1 MRNVKFQDLTP
12 FLLVLALGLWHLWGA
27 RFYEFF
33 WDEDTNLAIGWLLSK
48 GWLLHR
54 DVFTHHMP
62 VEYMPS
68 GYLAALFGNSFV
80 AFRVFMLGLWA
91 GVCAAVFLL
100 TRRWRGGALT
110 ATLFAGLGSFW
121 LTYWFGHMMLVES
134 YWGYAVLLTLVLMGG
149 PLAEQAEAARGRALA
164 VGGLLA
170 LAASASL
177 NSAPACSC
185 LVLWLAA
192 DRDWRRRWP
201 WLAAGAGLWLA
212 LAGLWCL
219 RHCDVSLIYDQAVRF
234 NTTVYARYCGHS
246 GPAWL
251 GVLKAAFVD
260 NAPYFFKVFDW
271 GGPSPYFESLLKLAF
286 WGWIGWRLKRREYG
300 RALWWIAFIPLMKV
314 RGEPAALSVPFHSA
328 GYFLVAAFLLC
339 RELSAAWDGLND
351 RPRLRWALAAVAVL
365 ALAPTWLASA
375 ALVKP
380 QRSYP
385 HGDPHCVSAIEAI
398 MQLTGPEDRIAVF
411 PMAPRVY
418 FETDRLPAAPSVY
431 YLPWQADWLSQR
443 AATLAA
449 LATHRPRIVVRQ
461 NEPVWGIQWS
471 AYAGDL
477 EAWLQREYVPGM
489 LPGKGAFDPYSF
501 LFVARR
507 R

>member
-1 MRNVKFQDLTP
+1 
-12 FLLVLALGLWHLWGA
+12 
-27 RFYEFF
+27 
-33 WDEDTNLAIGWLLSK
+33 
-48 GWLLHR
+48 
-54 DVFTHHMP
+54 
-62 VEYMPS
+62 
-68 GYLAALFGNSFV
+68 
-80 AFRVFMLGLWA
+80 
-91 GVCAAVFLL
+91 
-100 TRRWRGGALT
+100 
-110 ATLFAGLGSFW
+110 
-121 LTYWFGHMMLVES
+121 
-134 YWGYAVLLTLVLMGG
+134 MGG
-149 PLAEQAEAARGRALA
+149 LIALA
-164 VGGLLA
+164 V
-170 LAASASL
+170 SASL

-192 DRDWRRRWP
+192 DRDWRQRWP

-271 GGPSPYFESLLKLAF
+271 GGPSPYFESLLKLAC
-286 WGWIGWRLKRREYG
+286 WGWFAWRLRRREYW
-300 RALWWIAFIPLMKV
+300 RALWWLAFIPLMKV

-339 RELSAAWDGLND
+339 RELSAAWDGLKD
-351 RPRLRWALAAVAVL
+351 RPRLRWALACGAVLALAGLWLALAGLWCLRHCDVSLIYDQAVRFNTTVYARYCGHSGPAWLGVLKAAFVDNAPYFFKVFDWGGPSPYFESLLKLACWGWFAWRLRRREYWRALWWLAFIPLMKVRGEPAALSVPFHSAGYFLVAAFLLCRELSAAWDGLKDRPRLRWALACGAVL

-385 HGDPHCVSAIEAI
+385 HGDPHCVAAIEAI
-398 MQLTGPEDRIAVF
+398 MQLTGPEERIAVF

-418 FETDRLPAAPSVY
+418 FETGRLPAAPSVY

-501 LFVARR
+501 LFIDKKRR
-507 R
+507 